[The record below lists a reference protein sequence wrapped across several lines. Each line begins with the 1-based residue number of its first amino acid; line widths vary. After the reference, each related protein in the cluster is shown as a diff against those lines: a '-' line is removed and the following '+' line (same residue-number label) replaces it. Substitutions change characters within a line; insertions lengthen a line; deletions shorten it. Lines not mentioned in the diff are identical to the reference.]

1 MPVSVTKNL
10 WDTRIRLSSLSY
22 SCWIVNC
29 LCLCYFLILGRLVT
43 GIVGS
48 NPIRVMDVC
57 LCVSVFLLSFV
68 GRDFCD
74 GLITRPEESYHV
86 FKYRYP

>member
-10 WDTRIRLSSLSY
+10 WDTRIRLSSLSC

-29 LCLCYFLILGRLVT
+29 LCLCYFIILGRLVT

-48 NPIRVMDVC
+48 NPTWVMDVC
-57 LCVSVFLLSFV
+57 LCVSVFCYPLLAEAFAT
-68 GRDFCD
+68 D
-74 GLITRPEESYHV
+74 
-86 FKYRYP
+86 

>member
-1 MPVSVTKNL
+1 LQQVGAFSMLVSVTKNL
-10 WDTRIRLSSLSY
+10 WGTRIRHYSLSY

-48 NPIRVMDVC
+48 NPTRVMDVC
-57 LCVSVFLLSFV
+57 LCVSVFYYPLLAEAFAT
-68 GRDFCD
+68 D
-74 GLITRPEESYHV
+74 
-86 FKYRYP
+86 